1 MPSSNNPPPWLD
13 ITGISRAV
21 MKDNAQE
28 SLANYNGNARPS
40 ELVVQ
45 QNVWDLWVGDN
56 NGNLILLANANG
68 TKFYGSFYSST
79 NQNNSAGNVNYM
91 AFGSSYS
98 SYNVSVV
105 NSTELTFAYAGVYN
119 IQFSA
124 QFLKTGGGSSSMFI
138 WLDKNGNSVPNSA
151 TEITMSGNNDRYVA
165 AWNFVETFGAGEYAR
180 LAWYS
185 VDAGIDIVS
194 PAASGPVPAIPSV
207 IVTATQ
213 V

>member
-56 NGNLILLANANG
+56 NGDLLLLANANG
-68 TKFYGSFYSST
+68 TKFYGSFYDA
-79 NQNNSAGNVNYM
+79 NDQNNNAGNVNYM
-91 AFGSSYS
+91 AYGNTYS
-98 SYNVSVV
+98 SYNVSVE
-105 NSTELTFAYAGVYN
+105 NSTELTFTYAGVYN
-119 IQFSA
+119 IQFST
-124 QFLKTGGGSSSMFI
+124 QFLKTGGGTSDLYI
-138 WLDKNGNSVPNSA
+138 WLDKNGNSVADSA
-151 TEITMSGNNDRYVA
+151 TGITMTGNNTKYVA
-165 AWNFVETFGAGEYAR
+165 AWNFVETFSAGDYAR

-185 VDAGIDIVS
+185 TDAGIDIIS
-194 PAASGPVPAIPSV
+194 PTASAPVPAIPSV

>member
-28 SLANYNGNARPS
+28 SLTNYNGNARPS

-56 NGNLILLANANG
+56 NGDLLLLANANG
-68 TKFYGSFYSST
+68 TKFYGSFYDTT
-79 NQNNSAGNVNYM
+79 NQNNDTGNVNYM
-91 AFGSSYS
+91 AFGSTYS
-98 SYNVSVV
+98 SYNVSVA
-105 NSTELTFAYAGVYN
+105 NSTELTFTYTGVYN
-119 IQFSA
+119 IQFST
-124 QFLKTGGGSSSMFI
+124 QFLKTGGGTSNVYI
-138 WLDKNGNSVPNSA
+138 WLDKNGNSVADSA
-151 TEITMSGNNDRYVA
+151 TGITMSGNNDKYVA
-165 AWNFVETFGAGEYAR
+165 AWNFVETFAAGEYAR

-185 VDAGIDIVS
+185 TDAGIDIVS
-194 PAASGPVPAIPSV
+194 PVASAPVPAIPSV